1 MKLNPLEDTSIPSPS
16 EIRLH
21 SNITHRSTSP
31 QQLSRRTITSSV
43 EGIQSIKSNHND
55 DDVFAQMGLSS
66 KPTFGSAKV
75 STSRV
80 GVVTSGKSSSSI
92 VKKSSITENKH
103 NNLSIPYN
111 TSDDDLGSNW
121 DDDADLDDLLN
132 D

>member
-1 MKLNPLEDTSIPSPS
+1 MNT
-16 EIRLH
+16 
-21 SNITHRSTSP
+21 N
-31 QQLSRRTITSSV
+31 SV
-43 EGIQSIKSNHND
+43 EGNIQSIKSKNHDD

-66 KPTFGSAKV
+66 KPTFGPAKVV

-80 GVVTSGKSSSSI
+80 GVVTSGKSSSI
-92 VKKSSITENKH
+92 VKKSSRTENNKH

-111 TSDDDLGSNW
+111 TSDDDLGDSNW